1 MRWSVALALVVA
13 LAGAERAAAAPQ
25 CIGAAARDPWR
36 SCANPE
42 RWLTVYPSPAEA
54 QRVGNLPCASFTRSA
69 LLFECRFG
77 EQESPSAS
85 VALVGDSHASHWRT
99 ALDVVAKRRGWQ
111 RHVAHAHALLVL
123 SCAQGPSGARAR
135 AVRRVEPPSVGVA
148 PPHPEVSMVF
158 VSGISGG
165 VGVVTEGDQLAAQ
178 ASGYLAA
185 WRALPRTVER
195 IVVIRDTPKMRTDTT
210 RCVTRAMAARR
221 DAGAACAVPRAGALI
236 ADAATTAARRWHSKR
251 VRIVDL
257 TPWMCDPS
265 RCFPVIGGVLVFRD
279 KTHLT
284 RAFSETLAPYLER
297 RFERAE

>member
-54 QRVGNLPCASFTRSA
+54 QRVGNLPCASFTRSE

-99 ALDVVAKRRGWQ
+99 ALDVVAKRRGW
-111 RHVAHAHALLVL
+111 
-123 SCAQGPSGARAR
+123 SGTSLTRTHCSFSRAR
-135 AVRRVEPPSVGVA
+135 KALPEPERAQCAEWNRQVLEWLRR
-148 PPHPEVSMVF
+148 HPEVSMVF

-221 DAGAACAVPRAGALI
+221 DAGAACAVSRAGALI